1 MSHQKFINYINMNYL
16 LKKIEM
22 VNNNKIISKQWIP
35 TMLLIFFVSACSLDI
50 EGTDSIILPETEG
63 IFNGVTD
70 VGSSLDNLFNDL
82 RGQHEG
88 QDNHYAMT
96 TVATDELLVPTRGT
110 DWGDNGVWRTLHA
123 HTWSPSHQ
131 YVLTVW
137 NQFNQDI
144 FRATEIID
152 PRSNGTAE
160 QVAEAKFVRAYA
172 MWIIMDLYGVVPF
185 RGPDDGPEINPIV
198 KSRTEAY
205 QDILQDLGQAVT
217 DLPASGGV
225 GSLRPTKAAAHYLL
239 AKVKLNAH
247 IYDGTGSPNA
257 GTMTEVV
264 GHVDA
269 IETEGY
275 ALGAV
280 GEYFDLFV
288 EGTDTE
294 TIWFTGS
301 SVGNRMWNG
310 LHYHQ
315 VTPSQTGGGWNGFTT
330 LADFYDTFEGT
341 GSPLTNYTGQGEER
355 RGVTPQDAEND
366 DTNWGIGSGFLLGR
380 QWKFD
385 NDNGAVA
392 LNDRAGNPLIFTKE
406 LKGLIGNG
414 EAEGI
419 RVLKYTPANGDFA
432 GHLVMFRYADAHLM
446 RAEAILNGGNAGSNG
461 TALAEVNELRA
472 SRGGVNGA
480 ALTPFGSLTQ
490 DNMLEE
496 RGRELYTEM
505 WRRNDLVRFGKFI
518 ENWTYKDATSIGDPK
533 WNLFPIPS
541 DALLSNPN
549 LQQNDGY

>member
-1 MSHQKFINYINMNYL
+1 MSHQKFNIYINMNNL
-16 LKKIEM
+16 LKNIEM
-22 VNNNKIISKQWIP
+22 VNNNKIFSRQWIP

-63 IFNGVTD
+63 IFNGVAD
-70 VGSSLDNLFNDL
+70 VTSSLDNLYGDL

-88 QDNHYAMT
+88 QDNHYALT
-96 TVATDELLVPTRGT
+96 EVSTDALLVPTRGT

-137 NQFNQDI
+137 NQFNQDV

-152 PRSNGTAE
+152 PRSSGTAQ

-185 RGPDDGPEINPIV
+185 RAPDDGPEVNPIA

-205 QDILQDLGQAVT
+205 GDILQDLTQALA

-225 GSLRPTKAAAHYLL
+225 GSLRPTKAAANYLL

-247 IYDGTGSPNA
+247 IYDGSGTPNA
-257 GTMTEVV
+257 GTMNEVI

-269 IETEGY
+269 IEAEGY

-294 TIWFTGS
+294 TIWFTQS

-315 VTPSQTGGGWNGFTT
+315 VTPTQTGGGWNGFTT
-330 LADFYDTFEGT
+330 LADFYDTFEGDSDDDNLV
-341 GSPLTNYTGQGEER
+341 GDGEER
-355 RGVTPQDAEND
+355 RGFTPQGAEND

-392 LNDRAGNPLIFTKE
+392 LNDRAGNPLIFTRD
-406 LKGLIGNG
+406 LKGIIGNG

-446 RAEAILNGGNAGSNG
+446 RAEAMLNGGTGGAAAGLVQVNA
-461 TALAEVNELRA
+461 LRA
-472 SRGGVNGA
+472 SRGGVGA
-480 ALTPFGSLTQ
+480 NPLPALGSLTQ

-496 RGRELYTEM
+496 RGRELYNEM

-518 ENWTYKDATSIGDPK
+518 ENWTHKDAGSIGDTK